1 MQNNKMPKI
10 AKFLIFIVS
19 CMVILGDVAFIAWG
33 SEFDLLIVVPAALA
47 AAYLA
52 YAVACWAILKPP

>member
-19 CMVILGDVAFIAWG
+19 CMVILEDVAFIAWG
-33 SEFDLLIVVPAALA
+33 RDLIF
-47 AAYLA
+47 
-52 YAVACWAILKPP
+52 

>member
-19 CMVILGDVAFIAWG
+19 CMVILGDCRVYRLG
-33 SEFDLLIVVPAALA
+33 SGFDLLIVVPAALA

>member
-19 CMVILGDVAFIAWG
+19 CMVILGDVVFIAWG
-33 SEFDLLIVVPAALA
+33 SGFDLLIVVPAALA
-47 AAYLA
+47 AGYLV
-52 YAVACWAILKPP
+52 YAVASWTILKPL